1 MSTTKPTKPTYP
13 PQLRLP
19 GQTAAP
25 DGPVDMM
32 MMYVMHHAFRRDLAA
47 FAAAVRVTPSS
58 DRETW
63 RALADRWT
71 LFAEVLHHH
80 HSGEDAGL
88 WPALLERSGPDDKA
102 TLEAMEAEH
111 AEIDPLLQACAAGF
125 ARLAEHDDED
135 TRQAL
140 AVRVTA
146 TRESLGRHLRHE
158 ETDAMAILQRVFTTE
173 DWERIDEEHFKN
185 DDMPFSRIVA
195 LVPWVAYGVPPE
207 HHARIFGTVG
217 RMFWVIWLLT
227 RGRFARGERR
237 AFRYL
242 TEPVTP

>member
-1 MSTTKPTKPTYP
+1 MTTTTTTV

-25 DGPVDMM
+25 EGPVDMLL
-32 MMYVMHHAFRRDLAA
+32 MYVMHHAFRRDLAA
-47 FAAAVRVTPSS
+47 FSQAVRLTPSS
-58 DRETW
+58 DRATW
-63 RALADRWT
+63 RALADRWAF
-71 LFAEVLHHH
+71 FADVLHHH

-88 WPALLERSGPDDKA
+88 WPELLERSGDADRA

-111 AEIDPLLQACAAGF
+111 AEIDPLLEGCAAGF
-125 ARLAEHDDED
+125 ARLAAHDDED
-135 TRQAL
+135 ARRAL

-158 ETDAMAILQRVFTTE
+158 ETDAIAILQRVLTQA
-173 DWERIDEEHFKN
+173 DWDRIDEEHFKN
-185 DDMPFSRIVA
+185 DDMPFSKIVGI
-195 LVPWVAYGVPPE
+195 VPWVAYGVPPE

-217 RMFWVIWLLT
+217 RGFWLVWLAT
-227 RGRFARGERR
+227 RGRFARNERR

-242 TEPVTP
+242 EEPVTP

>member
-1 MSTTKPTKPTYP
+1 MTTTTTTTV

-25 DGPVDMM
+25 EGPVDMLL
-32 MMYVMHHAFRRDLAA
+32 MYVMHHAFRRDLAA
-47 FAAAVRVTPSS
+47 FSQAVRLTPSG
-58 DRETW
+58 DRTTW
-63 RALADRWT
+63 RALADRWA
-71 LFAEVLHHH
+71 LFADVLHHH

-88 WPALLERSGPDDKA
+88 WPELLVRSGDADRA

-111 AEIDPLLQACAAGF
+111 AEIDPLLEGCAAGF
-125 ARLAEHDDED
+125 ATLAEHDDED
-135 TRQAL
+135 ARRAL

-158 ETDAMAILQRVFTTE
+158 ETDAIAILQRVLTQA
-173 DWERIDEEHFKN
+173 DWDRIDEEHLKN
-185 DDMPFSRIVA
+185 DDMPFSKIVGI
-195 LVPWVAYGVPPE
+195 VPWVAYGVPSE

-217 RMFWVIWLLT
+217 RGFWLVWLAT
-227 RGRFARGERR
+227 RGRFARNERR

-242 TEPVTP
+242 ERPVTP

>member
-1 MSTTKPTKPTYP
+1 MSKTTDLTQR

-25 DGPVDMM
+25 DGPVDMTI
-32 MMYVMHHAFRRDLAA
+32 MYVMHHAFRRDLAA
-47 FAAAVRVTPSS
+47 FAMAVRATPSS
-58 DRETW
+58 DRATW
-63 RALADRWT
+63 QGLAARWN

-88 WPALLERSGPDDKA
+88 WPALLERSGPEDRD

-111 AEIDPLLQACAAGF
+111 ADIDPLLEACAAGF

-135 TRQAL
+135 ARAAL

-146 TRESLGRHLRHE
+146 ARESLGRHLRHE
-158 ETDAMAILQRVFTTE
+158 ETEAIAILQRVLTQAE
-173 DWERIDEEHFKN
+173 WDHIDEEHFKN
-185 DDMPFSRIVA
+185 DAMPFRRIVG

-207 HHARIFGTVG
+207 QHDRIFAAVG
-217 RMFWVIWLLT
+217 GPFKLIWLLT
-227 RGRFARGERR
+227 RGRFARAEART
-237 AFRYL
+237 FRYVRV
-242 TEPVTP
+242 PVRP

>member
-1 MSTTKPTKPTYP
+1 MTTTKNPTTV

-25 DGPVDMM
+25 DGPVDML

-47 FAAAVRVTPSS
+47 FSQAARLTPSG
-58 DRETW
+58 DRATW
-63 RALADRWT
+63 RALADRWA
-71 LFAEVLHHH
+71 LFADVLHHH

-88 WPALLERSGPDDKA
+88 WPELLERSGEADRA

-111 AEIDPLLQACAAGF
+111 AEIDPLLQGCAAGF
-125 ARLAEHDDED
+125 ARLAERDDED
-135 TRQAL
+135 ARRAL
-140 AVRVTA
+140 SVRVTA
-146 TRESLGRHLRHE
+146 TRESLGRHLKHE
-158 ETDAMAILQRVFTTE
+158 ETDAIAILQRVLTHE

-185 DDMPFSRIVA
+185 DDMPFSKIVR

-207 HHARIFGTVG
+207 HFARIFGTVG
-217 RMFWVIWLLT
+217 RPFWVIWLAT
-227 RGRFARGERR
+227 RGRFARNEQR

-242 TEPVTP
+242 TDPVTL